1 MTSLLGAR
9 GGGEVSAFG
18 TLQWLLRFGGLRSA
32 MVLSICDGGR
42 GVAQRRCR
50 TISAENCPSARSV
63 AFSAA
68 TFLGSR
74 MLFDGG
80 YDLLA
85 LQGAEIAW

>member
-1 MTSLLGAR
+1 MTSLFGAC
-9 GGGEVSAFG
+9 GGGEVSVFG
-18 TLQWLLRFGGLRSA
+18 TLRWLLRFGGLRSA

-50 TISAENCPSARSV
+50 AISAEHCPSARSV

-68 TFLGSR
+68 TFLGSK